1 MPRIPCK
8 MNETNT
14 KNKQQLK
21 KISKI
26 VAIVMAS
33 LFALTALL
41 WGVSLLLG
49 EEGIDTVS
57 QVSGIYFFPAD
68 YSYNIFEDEIYM
80 SFDRRLKFTEYGET
94 RAVTSS
100 DAEEY
105 GVSGAFF
112 FDYFNYI
119 INGDCDGYKTCFTEE
134 GLRTMTFP
142 DRFTMQMLYDINVVL
157 YRRESKEIS
166 GGTVLSEIYE
176 VSYRI
181 FENNGTFRGD
191 IPSGETRTLVYEVYI
206 SGGVAKINA
215 IGYRTNAN

>member
-1 MPRIPCK
+1 MNDKKTQDKRLLKRIFLI
-8 MNETNT
+8 TAAV
-14 KNKQQLK
+14 
-21 KISKI
+21 IG
-26 VAIVMAS
+26 
-33 LFALTALL
+33 ALLLLMGVL
-41 WGVSLLLG
+41 WGVERLL
-49 EEGIDTVS
+49 EEDGPDTVS

-68 YSYNIFEDEIYM
+68 YSYNIFEDELYM

-94 RAVTSS
+94 RTVVSA

-112 FDYFNYI
+112 FEYFDYI
-119 INGDCDGYKTCFTEE
+119 INGDCEGYKSCFTQE

-157 YRRESKEIS
+157 HSKQTREVNGK
-166 GGTVLSEIYE
+166 TVLAEVYE

-191 IPSGETRTLVYEVYI
+191 IPSGETRTLVYEVYV
-206 SGGVAKINA
+206 SDGEAKINA